1 MRNLYKLIGIIGM
14 ILIIG
19 IVTMG
24 CKTTPDETTPGET
37 GTNLAVPANIKI
49 EIDSTK
55 SPTREIMVITWNEVP
70 NASGYEVHS
79 VSVGC
84 GSATRLINTKEGTA
98 YALTFESTDTE
109 KSGTS
114 TINKNNNPD
123 GLSLIHE
130 PATDPNKSSNG
141 RVEII
146 GKNKIEITLM
156 PENNV
161 NNTIHASSLRVKVK
175 ALGGTSGGIEY
186 SDSNY
191 SAEVTKNL

>member
-1 MRNLYKLIGIIGM
+1 MKNLYKLIGIIGM

-19 IVTMG
+19 VVTIG
-24 CKTTPDETTPGET
+24 CKTTPDETTT

-49 EIDSTK
+49 EIDSTR

-84 GSATRLINTKEGTA
+84 GSANRLINTKDGTA
-98 YALTFESTDTE
+98 FGLTFTGSTEEIAQRTGPFDVGT
-109 KSGTS
+109 TS
-114 TINKNNNPD
+114 TLWD
-123 GLSLIHE
+123 S
-130 PATDPNKSSNG
+130 AADPNKGVNG

-161 NNTIHASSLRVKVK
+161 DNTIHASSLRVKVK

-186 SDSNY
+186 SASNY